1 MVNFNKCL
9 FTMKYCFSQCFEIM
23 SLRTKPKDD
32 EDKNID
38 DYNKYK
44 SISEYDI
51 NEDDMYNFVVI
62 DTMLR

>member
-1 MVNFNKCL
+1 MVNFNKYL

-23 SLRTKPKDD
+23 SLRTKPKYN

-51 NEDDMYNFVVI
+51 NEDDINNFVMI
-62 DTMLR
+62 DTMCR